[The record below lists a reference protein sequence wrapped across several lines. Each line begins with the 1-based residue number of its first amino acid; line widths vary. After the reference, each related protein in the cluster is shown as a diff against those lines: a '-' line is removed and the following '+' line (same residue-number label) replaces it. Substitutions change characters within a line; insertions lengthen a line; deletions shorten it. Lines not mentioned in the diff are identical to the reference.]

1 MLSSFLLTWH
11 PQILVR
17 SHQIDITRNSGG
29 ISSDDHALLRVSP
42 IAENELMNL
51 TMGDE
56 TALTGD
62 CIRTILDRVKNTL
75 TTEKDKI
82 IFEEKSKYQT
92 LCTDRDCIKDQNEKI
107 GSNLYWVSGRL
118 AKIIT
123 LFTGVIGFSILIL
136 SIVVTTFLSSP
147 FLFNSV
153 FLSFII
159 VTLFCIAIIFGLMN
173 WYKGI
178 TLKEILNK
186 LEIKI
191 HENIFHYLENILI
204 KGKE

>member
-1 MLSSFLLTWH
+1 
-11 PQILVR
+11 
-17 SHQIDITRNSGG
+17 
-29 ISSDDHALLRVSP
+29 
-42 IAENELMNL
+42 
-51 TMGDE
+51 MGDE

-62 CIRTILDRVKNTL
+62 CIRTILDRVKSTL

-82 IFEEKSKYQT
+82 IIDEKSKYKT
-92 LCTDRDCIKDQNEKI
+92 LCTERDCIKDQNEKI

-118 AKIIT
+118 AKFLTLYTGIIV
-123 LFTGVIGFSILIL
+123 FVILIL
-136 SIVVTTFLSSP
+136 SIIVTTFLSSP
-147 FLFNSV
+147 FIFNSV

-159 VTLFCIAIIFGLMN
+159 VTLFCIAVIFGLMN

-178 TLKEILNK
+178 TLKALLNK

-191 HENIFHYLENILI
+191 HENIFHYLEKILI